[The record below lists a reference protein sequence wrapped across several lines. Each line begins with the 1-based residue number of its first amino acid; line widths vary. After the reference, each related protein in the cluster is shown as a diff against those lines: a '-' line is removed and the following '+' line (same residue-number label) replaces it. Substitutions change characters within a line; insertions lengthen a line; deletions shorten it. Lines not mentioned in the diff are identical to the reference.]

1 MRGAV
6 RPSGAWG
13 LVLLGI
19 AGLILV
25 ACGGGDSVIEPSSVD
40 VADSVVPSGEA
51 IQFSDAVSLSRV
63 FPAILAGRPLY
74 AAWTPSAAA
83 SLDNVVRPN
92 GTTWDPDVLASEV
105 GLSGLYRV
113 VYGAPDA
120 ETLDVVRMDVARFRD
135 AEGATR
141 FLDILRAEP
150 LDEDE
155 ERVDPPAGV
164 LAASSL
170 ALVLDLA
177 KGGGGGPSPLFA
189 TTDVRGAALIM
200 ISGNVAV
207 RVVVM
212 GREALETAAAVAL
225 AQLARL
231 ERAVAGTVLAEVER
245 PFRVPAAVD
254 LAAQLPAQLEGYD
267 RVSMDVGIADLTA
280 TYDGPAGAFAVV
292 QMNIFDDPA
301 VALTMDF
308 VMTRTDVLRDIFQ
321 NGDSPLTI
329 VTAEALALAD
339 PAGEVWVAERWQ
351 VTVEDLPFASTLVM
365 FRRGAVWT
373 LLQVLQPRPEG
384 DPAAA
389 MAVALD
395 ALLDPLTP

>member
-19 AGLILV
+19 AGLVLA
-25 ACGGGDSVIEPSSVD
+25 ACGGGDSSSEPPSVD

-51 IQFSDAVSLSRV
+51 IQFSDAVPLNRV

-74 AAWTPSAAA
+74 AAGTQSAAE
-83 SLDNVVRPN
+83 SLDSVARPN
-92 GTTWDPDVLASEV
+92 GTTWDPDVLAAEV

-120 ETLDVVRMDVARFRD
+120 ETLDVVRVDVARFRD
-135 AEGATR
+135 AEGAAR
-141 FLDILRAEP
+141 FLEILRAEP

-155 ERVDPPAGV
+155 ERADPPAGV
-164 LAASSL
+164 PATSSL

-177 KGGGGGPSPLFA
+177 KAGDGGPSPLFA
-189 TTDVRGAALIM
+189 TTDVRGAALVM

-207 RVVVM
+207 RVVVI

-231 ERAVAGTVLAEVER
+231 ERAVAGMVLAEVER
-245 PFRVPAAVD
+245 PFRVPAAAD

-267 RVSMDVGIADLTA
+267 RVSMDVGLDDLTA
-280 TYDGPAGAFAVV
+280 TYAGPAGAFAVV
-292 QMNIFDDPA
+292 QMNIFDDPGA
-301 VALTMDF
+301 ALTMDF
-308 VMTRTDVLRDIFQ
+308 VMTRTDVLRDLFQ

-339 PAGEVWVAERWQ
+339 PVGEVWVAERWQ

-384 DPAAA
+384 DPAPA

-395 ALLDPLTP
+395 ALLEPLTP